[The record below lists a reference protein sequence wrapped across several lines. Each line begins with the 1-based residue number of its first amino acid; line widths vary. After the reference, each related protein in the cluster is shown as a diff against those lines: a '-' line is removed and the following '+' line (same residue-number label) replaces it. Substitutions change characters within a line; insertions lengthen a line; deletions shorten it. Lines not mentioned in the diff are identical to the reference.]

1 MSEVE
6 RLLNNITTGGGSQQ
20 AGVGASQDVEDIDDD
35 TMGAND
41 DAKADQAMN
50 EFLDEAAKK
59 ARDENFKD
67 PLPTADAE
75 NDKNKTTGAKEKD
88 ETGGDAAGGDAPAGG
103 AAEPPKISRKNS
115 LQQRAAEQGFQLVA
129 VADAK
134 KHTAT
139 FLDDAEAAFAAG
151 GESDAAEDSDDSEED
166 YVKALSTKNLTTLKK
181 KLEDAEEE
189 LDVVLED
196 IAADKGGK
204 FILVA
209 MKKEIDAL
217 EDDDPEKE
225 RLTNKL
231 HHITSTFITFKN
243 MFKGTNYDPNVFR
256 EVAMV
261 FQAEHANVVELP
273 NKRIELEGEISNL
286 EDAIEAKEK
295 EHEEARK
302 KKKEARREVKRKQRK
317 DQRKRSGD
325 FALSSPFDTRSEKK
339 AKLLK

>member
-1 MSEVE
+1 
-6 RLLNNITTGGGSQQ
+6 
-20 AGVGASQDVEDIDDD
+20 
-35 TMGAND
+35 
-41 DAKADQAMN
+41 MN
-50 EFLDEAAKK
+50 SLTKPQSKHA
-59 ARDENFKD
+59 
-67 PLPTADAE
+67 T
-75 NDKNKTTGAKEKD
+75 
-88 ETGGDAAGGDAPAGG
+88 
-103 AAEPPKISRKNS
+103 KISKTLFLHLLMLKMIKTKPLAQKKKMRLAAMLMAAMLLLSALLTSRRS
-115 LQQRAAEQGFQLVA
+115 LAKIPFSREPEQGFQLVA

-261 FQAEHANVVELP
+261 FQAEHANVS
-273 NKRIELEGEISNL
+273 NFRTSASNSRANSNL

-325 FALSSPFDTRSEKK
+325 FPSSPFDTRSEKK